1 MKGITVQELR
11 DDKEHGLELEVIA
24 GLKGLSRK
32 IYNAKIQKLGL
43 VITGH
48 MVYLHPHRIQ
58 ILGNTE
64 ISYLRSMDEARSKEI
79 AVELCTYDVVCFIVT
94 RNLKVPEY
102 LLAECESKGIPL
114 LRTKLV
120 TSVFIERVTKWL
132 EEKLAPSTNVHGV
145 LMNILGVGVLIIG
158 RPGIGKSESA
168 LELIMRGHTF
178 VVDDMVYVKKMGPIE
193 LHGESPEMIR
203 NLLEIRGIGIV
214 DIRHLFGVSSVRD
227 RKKID
232 LVVELLDWDDR
243 VECERLGLKEE
254 KYRLLG
260 IDLPLVKIP
269 VSLGRNMSAI
279 IELAC
284 RNQILKRQGVHTAM
298 ELEEKLLKSIDG
310 NELPCGKPRGMDPRG
325 NQKR

>member
-1 MKGITVQELR
+1 
-11 DDKEHGLELEVIA
+11 
-24 GLKGLSRK
+24 
-32 IYNAKIQKLGL
+32 

-64 ISYLRSMDEARSKEI
+64 ISYLRALNEEESKEI
-79 AVELCTYDVVCFIVT
+79 ISELCNYDVVCFVVT
-94 RNLKVPEY
+94 RNLKVSDH
-102 LLAECESKGIPL
+102 LLAESEAKGIPL

-120 TSVFIERVTKWL
+120 TSVFIERVTKCL
-132 EEKLAPSTNVHGV
+132 EEKLAPTTNVHGV
-145 LMNILGVGVLIIG
+145 LMDILGVGVLIIG

-193 LHGESPEMIR
+193 LHGESPEMIK

-214 DIRHLFGVSSVRD
+214 DIRYLFGVSAVRD

-232 LVVELLDWDDR
+232 LVVELLDWNEQ
-243 VECERLGLKEE
+243 VECERLGLTEH

-269 VSLGRNMSAI
+269 VSLGRNVSAI

-284 RNQILKRQGVHTAM
+284 RNQILKRQGIHTAAQ
-298 ELEEKLLKSIDG
+298 LEERLLKTIEDKAK
-310 NELPCGKPRGMDPRG
+310 E
-325 NQKR
+325 